1 MSPGKTWIQNSS
13 PDLTVL
19 SWQSIWVG
27 TSAQCFF
34 VLVTMLQPFV
44 GNETVSFICFSLWK
58 MELQGILRKSSMS
71 IQKGSHHCPFWD
83 FVLEALLS
91 VALLTFA
98 DRHRVF
104 LRLVLDLEQIGG
116 GHLSPCTG
124 GSCPSPSR
132 TSSPI
137 SVAAAPSSSLALPPS
152 FIQFDESY
160 LKWYVY
166 SLGGSMIKRNIY

>member
-1 MSPGKTWIQNSS
+1 MLLRLCHN
-13 PDLTVL
+13 VAA
-19 SWQSIWVG
+19 VG
-27 TSAQCFF
+27 WERHSLVHLLLF
-34 VLVTMLQPFV
+34 LRENVTMSNPQIV
-44 GNETVSFICFSLWK
+44 QFSYHFPL
-58 MELQGILRKSSMS
+58 G
-71 IQKGSHHCPFWD
+71 D
-83 FVLEALLS
+83 FVLKALLGL
-91 VALLTFA
+91 ALLTLA
-98 DRHRVF
+98 DGHRVL

-137 SVAAAPSSSLALPPS
+137 SVAAALSSSLALPPS